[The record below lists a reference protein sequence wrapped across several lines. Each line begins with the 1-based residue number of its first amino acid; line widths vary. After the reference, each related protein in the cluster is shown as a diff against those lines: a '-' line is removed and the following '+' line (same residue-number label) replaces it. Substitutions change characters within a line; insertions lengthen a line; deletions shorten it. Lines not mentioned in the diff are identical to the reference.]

1 MDNFIYSL
9 NATMPVF
16 LVMVLGYFL
25 RRINVI
31 NDNFAKVSDKLVFQC
46 ALPVYV
52 FHDIA
57 TCNLTED
64 LSPGFALFCAGST
77 VVFFLVIWGFSELFI
92 KDKKEIGSFVQGSF
106 RGSAAVLGIAF
117 AENIYGDAGMVP
129 AMIVASIPLFNI
141 FSVIVLCR
149 SDARLFMD
157 AKKDKGEGM
166 QKEDGK
172 KAGVPGD
179 LEGKRASM
187 QYSRI
192 LDVLKG
198 IVTNPIIIG
207 IVAGIPFAL
216 FHVTFW
222 PIVEKTLNSV
232 GSLSTPLALISIG
245 AGFQGV
251 EALSRIG
258 YTVWAS
264 LIKLVFMPAVFLPLA
279 VCMGFRGAHLIAIM
293 ILVGAPSTVSGYIMA
308 KNMNND
314 YVLSSSI
321 VMVTTLLSSV
331 TITLTVYI
339 LKVFSYI

>member
-1 MDNFIYSL
+1 MSSFIYSL

-16 LVMVLGYFL
+16 FVMALGYFF
-25 RRINVI
+25 RRINLI
-31 NDNFAKVSDKLVFQC
+31 NDNFAQVSDRLVFKC

-57 TCNLTED
+57 TCNLSED

-77 VVFFLVIWGFSELFI
+77 VAFFFIIWGCSELFI
-92 KDKKEIGSFVQGSF
+92 RDKKEIGSFVQGSF

-141 FSVIVLCR
+141 FSVVVLCR
-149 SDARLFMD
+149 SDEKMLNQGAVSGEAVD
-157 AKKDKGEGM
+157 NKKRVI
-166 QKEDGK
+166 
-172 KAGVPGD
+172 GV
-179 LEGKRASM
+179 LR
-187 QYSRI
+187 
-192 LDVLKG
+192 G

-216 FHVTFW
+216 FHISFP
-222 PIVEKTLNSV
+222 PIVEKTLLSI
-232 GSLSTPLALISIG
+232 GSLSTPLALLSIG
-245 AGFQGV
+245 AGFQGAQ
-251 EALSRIG
+251 ALAKLK
-258 YTVWAS
+258 YTLAAS
-264 LIKLVFMPAVFLPLA
+264 VIKLILMPAVFLPIA
-279 VCMGFRGAHLIAIM
+279 VAMGFREAHLIAIM

-308 KNMNND
+308 KNMHND

-331 TITLTVYI
+331 TITLTI
-339 LKVFSYI
+339 FIMKAFGLI

>member
-77 VVFFLVIWGFSELFI
+77 VVFFLVIWGLAELFI

-149 SDARLFMD
+149 SDA
-157 AKKDKGEGM
+157 GM
-166 QKEDGK
+166 
-172 KAGVPGD
+172 
-179 LEGKRASM
+179 LTSRASM
-187 QYSRI
+187 RYSRI

-216 FHVTFW
+216 LHATFP

-232 GSLSTPLALISIG
+232 GALSTPLALISIG

-258 YTVWAS
+258 YTVWAA

-331 TITLTVYI
+331 TITLTVYL
-339 LKVFSYI
+339 LKAFSYI

>member
-1 MDNFIYSL
+1 MYFPVYEYGEFDMDNFIYSL

-77 VVFFLVIWGFSELFI
+77 VVFFLVIWGLAELFI

-149 SDARLFMD
+149 SDA
-157 AKKDKGEGM
+157 GM
-166 QKEDGK
+166 
-172 KAGVPGD
+172 
-179 LEGKRASM
+179 LTSRASM
-187 QYSRI
+187 RYSRI

-216 FHVTFW
+216 LHATFP

-232 GSLSTPLALISIG
+232 GALSTPLALISIG

-258 YTVWAS
+258 YTVWAA

-331 TITLTVYI
+331 TITLTVYL
-339 LKVFSYI
+339 LKAFSYI